1 METQF
6 LNSSSFFVLLEGLES
21 TVPVHR
27 QGYILPRWF
36 LWTYIAVFEV
46 GGLVSNGVLAGYL
59 FRRSFFP
66 IVLHLCFADIAT
78 LLFVAPYEV
87 LVLADSSGIWLF
99 PQEFCP
105 IFLGFEVL
113 FGTATI
119 YIIIVM
125 NFSSATR
132 SQNSSLMIPL
142 LTVWL
147 LATSLSIP
155 DFIFGEVITPRP
167 GYNICCLPKRAAFLI
182 SSFRLVLPVFLL
194 IVGTIIIVSTF
205 FFKEQRDNTLRL
217 ALVLS
222 LTYIAV
228 SVQRSV
234 LGIMHGILFTPL
246 GPNRFRTPPL
256 ADITETPIS
265 ALSLALLHYTLSAV
279 RPFISWSVS
288 ADIQSNMVL
297 VSTTNQVV

>member
-1 METQF
+1 METQS
-6 LNSSSFFVLLEGLES
+6 LNSSSFFVLPEGLES
-21 TVPVHR
+21 AVQ
-27 QGYILPRWF
+27 QGDILPRWF

-46 GGLVSNGVLAGYL
+46 VGLVSNGVLAGYL
-59 FRRSFFP
+59 FRRNSFP

-87 LVLADSSGIWLF
+87 LVLADSAGIWLF

-105 IFLGFEVL
+105 VFLGFEVL
-113 FGTATI
+113 FGTVTI
-119 YIIIVM
+119 YIIIVL
-125 NFSSATR
+125 NFSSAIR

-147 LATSLSIP
+147 IATSLSIP
-155 DFIFGEVITPRP
+155 DFIFGEVVTPRH

-194 IVGTIIIVSTF
+194 IVGTIIIVSAF
-205 FFKEQRDNTLRL
+205 LFKAQQRDNSLRL

-234 LGIMHGILFTPL
+234 FGIMHGILFTPV
-246 GPNRFRTPPL
+246 GPTSFRTPPL
-256 ADITETPIS
+256 ADITETPTS
-265 ALSLALLHYTLSAV
+265 TLSLALFHYTLSAV

-288 ADIQSNMVL
+288 ADMQPNIVL
-297 VSTTNQVV
+297 VPRTNQVA

>member
-1 METQF
+1 METQS
-6 LNSSSFFVLLEGLES
+6 LNSSSFFVLPEGLES
-21 TVPVHR
+21 AVQ
-27 QGYILPRWF
+27 QGDILPRWF

-46 GGLVSNGVLAGYL
+46 VGLVSNGVLAGYL
-59 FRRSFFP
+59 FRRNSFP

-87 LVLADSSGIWLF
+87 LVLADSAGTWLF

-113 FGTATI
+113 FGTVTI
-119 YIIIVM
+119 YIIIVL
-125 NFSSATR
+125 NFSSAIR

-147 LATSLSIP
+147 IATSLSIP
-155 DFIFGEVITPRP
+155 DFIFGEVITPRH

-194 IVGTIIIVSTF
+194 IVGTIIIVSAF
-205 FFKEQRDNTLRL
+205 LFKAQRDNSLRL

-222 LTYIAV
+222 VTYIAL

-234 LGIMHGILFTPL
+234 FGIMHGILFTPV
-246 GPNRFRTPPL
+246 GPTRFRTPPL
-256 ADITETPIS
+256 ADITETPTS
-265 ALSLALLHYTLSAV
+265 TLSLALFHYTLSAV

-288 ADIQSNMVL
+288 ADMQPNIVR
-297 VSTTNQVV
+297 VPRTNQVA